1 MEQTLL
7 ARAGAHLL
15 ATLKRGFDA
24 WLFVTKL
31 SVPAMILT
39 RLLMY
44 FDLVPY
50 VAAVFKPIMA
60 LLNLPPETALVW
72 VSAIVANL
80 YVPVTV
86 FIGLMPVMDPLN
98 FSQATTLGAVCLLC
112 HGLFIEG
119 QVCRATGLSFWRVS
133 VFRLLSA
140 VVFGLII
147 SQSAAILGWGA
158 GPSAVMPA
166 LKVTTDLVP
175 SWGTWLLGSIKQLLM
190 ILVLVESLMLLME
203 LVKYLRLTRLISKV
217 LGPPLRWAG
226 IGENAVMVTVI
237 GCVLGLALGGGLI
250 VAESRSGHLSPRDI
264 FGAMMLMAVFHSM
277 VEDTFL
283 MWALGGSLA
292 WLLGARIVFAL
303 LLASTVTRLARKP
316 AWRPLLVGDKLQF

>member
-44 FDLVPY
+44 FDLIPY

-86 FIGLMPVMDPLN
+86 FIGLMPVMDPLSL
-98 FSQATTLGAVCLLC
+98 SQATTLGALCLLC

-133 VFRLLSA
+133 VFRLVSA
-140 VVFGLII
+140 VAFGLII
-147 SQSAAILGWGA
+147 SRSAALIGWGA

-166 LKVTTDLVP
+166 LQAATDLVP
-175 SWGTWLLGSIKQLLM
+175 SWGDWIFNSVRQLLM
-190 ILVLVESLMLLME
+190 ILVLVEALMLFME
-203 LVKYLRLTRLISKV
+203 LVKHLKLTRLISKV

-226 IGENAVMVTVI
+226 VGENAMMVTVI

-250 VAESRSGHLSPRDI
+250 VAESRSGHISPRDI

-283 MWALGGSLA
+283 MWALGGSLF
-292 WLLGARIVFAL
+292 WLLGARLVFAL
-303 LLASTVTRLARKP
+303 AVASAVNRLARKP